1 MMKQVS
7 LVSIVLLQVCI
18 AFSPANHH
26 DVPPKNGILQASVA
40 TVDVSTTS
48 TDSSSASPFANF
60 DYKAHWYPVVWAA
73 DLRLNEP
80 TKVTVFDVDYVVA
93 KISDTEVV
101 ALENR
106 CPHKAAALSE
116 GRVTSSGHFQCAYH
130 GWSFNG
136 TSGDCVEIPQI
147 VQADGTMP
155 PTVPSKSSAKAV
167 PAQIYQEMVW
177 LFPGGGLEEA
187 LQAPPP
193 PSVREYEENGFKIT
207 QAVRDMPVDWP
218 IVVSNGCDS
227 DHGLFAHQDKGF
239 DMYSASKDSPL
250 QVTEEFPN
258 DGKGWILKT
267 QVDAREKLLVIDRN
281 LRGDKPKPET
291 MTPTAMFS
299 LYAPFHFQLK
309 RVTKDTNRTS
319 LVVASYICPVGVGR
333 TRLMSGGYSK
343 KSPARWLA
351 KLFFDKILEQDTYLL
366 ATQQQSIL
374 SKEAEDVRTM
384 MEQQR
389 LPSSSLETKA
399 MTTRRNLFCL
409 SSPTDK
415 SGAKI
420 ENFFD
425 ATLLRV
431 PNRVQTLLKLDAA
444 GAFRQTPSR
453 EFVLDRK
460 SHHLDVCPDSQDV
473 VRNCERII
481 RGTNAFSLA
490 FVAAKLLC
498 SYWVKAQRWNA
509 VLKPSAL
516 ALIFGLSSVVK
527 SIARR
532 LKNEYSFK
540 YTTDEMRRKDL
551 RKIPEQIWLDK

>member
-1 MMKQVS
+1 M
-7 LVSIVLLQVCI
+7 L
-18 AFSPANHH
+18 
-26 DVPPKNGILQASVA
+26 
-40 TVDVSTTS
+40 
-48 TDSSSASPFANF
+48 
-60 DYKAHWYPVVWAA
+60 
-73 DLRLNEP
+73 
-80 TKVTVFDVDYVVA
+80 
-93 KISDTEVV
+93 
-101 ALENR
+101 
-106 CPHKAAALSE
+106 
-116 GRVTSSGHFQCAYH
+116 
-130 GWSFNG
+130 
-136 TSGDCVEIPQI
+136 
-147 VQADGTMP
+147 
-155 PTVPSKSSAKAV
+155 
-167 PAQIYQEMVW
+167 
-177 LFPGGGLEEA
+177 
-187 LQAPPP
+187 
-193 PSVREYEENGFKIT
+193 
-207 QAVRDMPVDWP
+207 
-218 IVVSNGCDS
+218 
-227 DHGLFAHQDKGF
+227 
-239 DMYSASKDSPL
+239 
-250 QVTEEFPN
+250 VTEEFPN

-267 QVDAREKLLVIDRN
+267 QVDATEKLLVVDRN
-281 LRGDKPKPET
+281 LRGVKPKPET

-299 LYAPFHFQLK
+299 LHAPFHLQLK
-309 RVTKDTNRTS
+309 RVTKDTNSTS
-319 LVVASYICPVGVGR
+319 FVSAFYICPVGVGR
-333 TRLMSGGYSK
+333 TRFMSGGYAK
-343 KSPARWLA
+343 QAPPRWLT
-351 KLFFDKILEQDTYLL
+351 KLFLDNFLDQDTYLL

-389 LPSSSLETKA
+389 LPSSSLENKA

-409 SSPTDK
+409 TSPTDK

-420 ENFFD
+420 EKFFD

-460 SHHLDVCPDSQDV
+460 SQQLDVCPDSQDV

-481 RGTNAFSLA
+481 RGTNVLSLA

-516 ALIFGLSSVVK
+516 ALTFGLFSLVK

-540 YTTDEMRRKDL
+540 YSDEMRRKDL